1 MRIRMSSC
9 GLFAI
14 ATTLVASPTRG
25 SAQTQDQRTALLAA
39 ERAGAEMSR
48 DSGLTRAVL
57 QTIRPDAV
65 LLWPGAP
72 VLIGQDQIRKH
83 FDRARIRD
91 SVQVSWQPLAAEI
104 SRDSSVGV
112 TWGVAAAAAAQG
124 AGAPQLGR
132 YIASWRREGTHWK
145 IAALAFMGMGGIAL
159 DSASVSPPLT
169 REPVSSSGAA
179 GPFVAADLAFA
190 KLAGD
195 SGAAVAFTRWASPDA
210 VIFAN
215 RGMLTRG
222 PAEIGRAVDGPA
234 KWQWHPVAAD
244 AARSGDL
251 GWTVGEAIISAAGEQ
266 PNYSKYLTVWTRQSD
281 GSVRF
286 LTDGGNQ
293 RPAAPW
299 SRAQSQTRK

>member
-1 MRIRMSSC
+1 MLIRMSSWR
-9 GLFAI
+9 LFAF
-14 ATTLVASPTRG
+14 ATLMAAFTTRVW
-25 SAQTQDQRTALLAA
+25 AQTQDQRTALLAA
-39 ERAGAEMSR
+39 ERTGAELSR

-57 QTIRPDAV
+57 QTMRPDAV

-72 VLIGQDQIRKH
+72 VLIGEAEIRKH
-83 FDRARIRD
+83 FDRAKIKD

-104 SRDSSVGV
+104 ARDSSLGV
-112 TWGVAAAAAAQG
+112 TWGVTAATVAHG

-132 YIASWRREGTHWK
+132 YIMAWRREGTQWK
-145 IAALAFMGMGGIAL
+145 ISALAFMGMGSIAL

-169 REPVSSSGAA
+169 RDAVAPTGVT

-195 SGAAVAFTRWASPDA
+195 SGAAVAFSRWASPDA

-234 KWQWHPVAAD
+234 KWQWHPVAAG

-266 PNYSKYLTVWTRQSD
+266 PSYSKYLTVWTRQAD

-286 LTDGGNQ
+286 VTDGGNQ

-299 SRAQSQTRK
+299 TTAQSQSRK

>member
-1 MRIRMSSC
+1 MRIRMSSSR
-9 GLFAI
+9 LFAL
-14 ATTLVASPTRG
+14 ATLMAASSTRG
-25 SAQTQDQRTALLAA
+25 WAQAQTQDQRTALLAA
-39 ERAGAEMSR
+39 ERAGAELSR

-83 FDRARIRD
+83 FDRAKMRD

-112 TWGVAAAAAAQG
+112 TWGVAAAAHG
-124 AGAPQLGR
+124 ASAPQLGR
-132 YIASWRREGTHWK
+132 YIMSWRREGTQWK

-169 REPVSSSGAA
+169 REPLASAGAA

-222 PAEIGRAVDGPA
+222 PAEIGRAVDAPA

-251 GWTVGEAIISAAGEQ
+251 GWTVGEAIISATGEE

-293 RPAAPW
+293 RPAASW
-299 SRAQSQTRK
+299 SRAQSQARK